1 MTVAFSLEVATVV
14 YEANEVSLYL
24 MPKDFGLHVLGHPEP
39 LKVLSKNT
47 TQ

>member
-1 MTVAFSLEVATVV
+1 MTGAFSLEVVTIV

-24 MPKDFGLHVLGHPEP
+24 MLKDFELHVLGHPEP
-39 LKVLSKNT
+39 LKVLSKNM